1 MPALPPIGARYVA
14 PAGRRR
20 RTAMSHSYAVGQAGP
35 APTINLQVLRAVSVF
50 SAIECVRVHR
60 RDAIC
65 VQSSLSK
72 GWLIRGNFLCKRKFG
87 AMVQTDVSNRPIAIR
102 RLLPS
107 TCTYLHKPPHWYGA
121 CPWRELFTR
130 NSFPLVFLCK
140 YVIDLI

>member
-107 TCTYLHKPPHWYGA
+107 TCTYLHKPP
-121 CPWRELFTR
+121 
-130 NSFPLVFLCK
+130 SLVWCLPVEG
-140 YVIDLI
+140 VIHEKFFFFGFFCVNT